1 MNRIPTFAATVAL
14 GLGLLT
20 GCGGG
25 DGGDGAS
32 RADDGDY
39 CADLEAAAADISAVT
54 SGDLGSFDE
63 TTERIEQLR
72 DEAPADVEQAW
83 ARVGDA
89 IGTVVQALREA
100 GIDEDDLTNLQN
112 GDASLPPDV
121 DMQAL
126 QQAMGEIQAL
136 GSDEL
141 RTAGETIAA
150 HARETCDVD
159 LGATP

>member
-1 MNRIPTFAATVAL
+1 VNRILTSVATAAL
-14 GLGLLT
+14 GLGLLV

-25 DGGDGAS
+25 DDAEQASGA
-32 RADDGDY
+32 DY
-39 CADLEAAAADISAVT
+39 CAELKDAASDISAVT

-63 TTERIEQLR
+63 TTERIDRLR
-72 DEAPADVEQAW
+72 DDAPAEVEAAW

-89 IGTVVQALREA
+89 VDTIVQALREA

-112 GDASLPPDV
+112 GDPSLPPDV

-126 QQAMGEIQAL
+126 QQAMGEIQSL

-141 RTAGETIAA
+141 RQASEAIATHAQGE
-150 HARETCDVD
+150 CDVD
-159 LGATP
+159 LGAVS